1 MTDSSGTDREDL
13 PNGDR
18 NAASNAADAPDN
30 ARNDDSSKD
39 ESSAGAGDADPT
51 GAGADTDVHGE
62 PENPA
67 G

>member
-1 MTDSSGTDREDL
+1 MTDSSDTGRDDL

-30 ARNDDSSKD
+30 ARNDDSK
-39 ESSAGAGDADPT
+39 EGQSSEGAGDANPT